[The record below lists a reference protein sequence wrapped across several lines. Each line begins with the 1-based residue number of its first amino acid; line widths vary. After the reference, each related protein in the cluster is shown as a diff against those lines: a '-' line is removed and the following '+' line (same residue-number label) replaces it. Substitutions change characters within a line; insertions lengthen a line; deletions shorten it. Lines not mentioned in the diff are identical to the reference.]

1 MEPASSR
8 AGQLDRDDA
17 VSLPEPN
24 QSPQN
29 QYPVVPAL
37 VVYEQVAEELGS
49 IVTLGEVVQKR
60 KHEIEEV
67 EELQLAKRGKNED
80 SISLVNIHRH

>member
-1 MEPASSR
+1 M
-8 AGQLDRDDA
+8 
-17 VSLPEPN
+17 SLPEPN

>member
-1 MEPASSR
+1 
-8 AGQLDRDDA
+8 